1 MNGIFDTLVQRE
13 RGQADALAPRL
24 PALFESAP
32 VSDELPMP
40 VERGAV
46 AKQAAAAPVQPQPPR
61 QPSND
66 VPQAQA
72 AAPATMLSAPPLA
85 PQPARVNSTPAVPPA
100 APSPQPAT
108 LHTIETRTLP
118 VVRVERET
126 VSVPLARPTV
136 PLQPMQQ
143 SSAVQ
148 HPALPPFPAPQATQ
162 PVRTQA
168 APVPIAPARQPIDV
182 RVVPAHAPQA
192 QRTQP
197 VQVRQR
203 AMPQPAAAAQPMAPA
218 QAPDV
223 HITIG
228 RVEVRASGALARP
241 ARTASTGPA
250 PVSLDQ
256 YLSQRNKQGTP

>member
-32 VSDELPMP
+32 VSDELPMQ

-46 AKQAAAAPVQPQPPR
+46 AKQAAAAPVEPQPQR
-61 QPSND
+61 RPSNEA
-66 VPQAQA
+66 PRAQA
-72 AAPATMLSAPPLA
+72 SGPATVVSAPSSALE
-85 PQPARVNSTPAVPPA
+85 PARVNSTPAVPPA
-100 APSPQPAT
+100 APSPQPAM
-108 LHTIETRTLP
+108 LHIIETTTLP

-126 VSVPLARPTV
+126 VRVPVARPAV
-136 PLQPMQQ
+136 PPQPMQQ
-143 SSAVQ
+143 PSPVQ
-148 HPALPPFPAPQATQ
+148 HLALPPFPAPQATQ

-192 QRTQP
+192 QPAQP
-197 VQVRQR
+197 VRVRQR
-203 AMPQPAAAAQPMAPA
+203 AMPQPAAAPQPMAPA
-218 QAPDV
+218 QPPDV

-228 RVEVRASGALARP
+228 RVEVRASSAPARP
-241 ARTASTGPA
+241 ARAAGTGPA